1 MARKKTSEV
10 EFIALM
16 AFLMANVAIAIDAV
30 LPALFKVGESLNNAN
45 STDLQ
50 LVITMI
56 FLGLGFGQLIF
67 GTLSDSLGRKPVVY
81 LGVATFMLASFICIY
96 AQSLEMMLLGRLLQG
111 VGLSAPRTISI
122 AIIRDSYSGDYMARI
137 MSFVTVIFILVPMVA
152 PLLGQLVILYYDW
165 QMIFHFHLMFSA
177 LILIWFILRQPE
189 TLKLENKTVIT
200 RRLFINGVTEFFKYK
215 QSVIYTIIS
224 GLITGSFMVYLSAS
238 KQIFQ
243 EQFQVTDN
251 FVYIF
256 AGLALLIG
264 IATFLNGSLVVRLGM
279 KRLSTISLYIFA
291 GIAVVYSVVFFT
303 TDNPSLPVLLIFM
316 SLQFACLGFIFGNVR
331 SLAMQ
336 PVGHIAGVGSAINGF
351 VSTIMAVPIA
361 IFIGSFIDKTVLPMF
376 IGFACSGLLT
386 FLLLVYLSK
395 KNSLEGE

>member
-1 MARKKTSEV
+1 MRIKKTSEV

-30 LPALFKVGESLNNAN
+30 LPALFKVGESLNNTN

-50 LVITMI
+50 LIITMI

-81 LGVATFMLASFICIY
+81 AGVTTFMLASFICIY
-96 AQSLEMMLLGRLLQG
+96 AQSLEMMLVGRLLQG
-111 VGLSAPRTISI
+111 VGLSAPRTIST

-152 PLLGQLVILYYDW
+152 PLLGQLVLFYFDW
-165 QMIFHFHLMFSA
+165 QMIFYFHLLFST
-177 LILIWFILRQPE
+177 LILAWFIFRQPE
-189 TLKLENKTVIT
+189 TLKPENKVVIT
-200 RRLFINGVTEFFKYK
+200 RKLFANGVREFFKYK
-215 QSVIYTIIS
+215 QSVVYTFIS

-243 EQFQVTDN
+243 DQFGITEN

-256 AGLALLIG
+256 AGLAMLIG
-264 IATFLNGSLVVRLGM
+264 IATFFNGSLVVKIGM
-279 KRLSTISLYIFA
+279 KRLSNIALYIFA
-291 GIAVVYSVVFFT
+291 SIAILYSVIFFT
-303 TDNPSLPVLLIFM
+303 YGNPTLLVLLVFM
-316 SLQFACLGFIFGNVR
+316 SLQFACLGFIFGNIR

-361 IFIGSFIDKTVLPMF
+361 IFIGSFIDTTVLPMF

-395 KNSLEGE
+395 KM

>member
-50 LVITMI
+50 LIITMI

-165 QMIFHFHLMFSA
+165 QMIFYFHLMFSA

-189 TLKLENKTVIT
+189 TLKSENKTVIT

-264 IATFLNGSLVVRLGM
+264 VATFLNGSLVVRLGM

-303 TDNPSLPVLLIFM
+303 TENPSLPVLLIFM

-376 IGFACSGLLT
+376 IGFACSGLIT

>member
-50 LVITMI
+50 LIITMI

-165 QMIFHFHLMFSA
+165 QMIFYFHLMFSA

-189 TLKLENKTVIT
+189 TLKSENKTVIT

-264 IATFLNGSLVVRLGM
+264 VATFLNGSLVVRLGM

-303 TDNPSLPVLLIFM
+303 TENPSLPVLLIFM

-376 IGFACSGLLT
+376 IGFAFSGLIT

>member
-50 LVITMI
+50 LIITMI

-96 AQSLEMMLLGRLLQG
+96 AQSLEIMLLGRLLQG

-165 QMIFHFHLMFSA
+165 QMIFYFHLMFSA

-215 QSVIYTIIS
+215 QSVVYTIIS

-303 TDNPSLPVLLIFM
+303 TENPSLPVLLIFM